1 MLSEE
6 RHIIPR
12 AFQTLSFGFG
22 KQSAGLKEQ
31 LALILIYILLS
42 SLPAANKVADS
53 SSRQNLQHSAPL
65 QHKFSKQSD
74 ITGSCLTFAEHLL
87 MWLALFYAT
96 MRVIHVIIK
105 TFLWNSVRRQ
115 NNTAG
120 PSPHHVYI
128 LISGIFYYVVTRQ
141 RGLKV
146 ADRIKIAN
154 MLIWKH
160 TILYYPLSPWANVM
174 TRFFKVEEGSKSQEY
189 CDLKAT
195 HLAIAGFPDEK
206 GKWAKK
212 WSNL

>member
-1 MLSEE
+1 MLSEDS
-6 RHIIPR
+6 HIIPR
-12 AFQTLSFGFG
+12 GFQTLSFGFG

-42 SLPAANKVADS
+42 SLPAVNKVADS
-53 SSRQNLQHSAPL
+53 SSRRNLQHSVPL
-65 QHKFSKQSD
+65 QNKFSKQSD
-74 ITGSCLTFAEHLL
+74 ITGSCLTCIEHLL
-87 MWLALFYAT
+87 MWLALFYAII
-96 MRVIHVIIK
+96 RVISFNHHNIPI
-105 TFLWNSVRRQ
+105 Q
-115 NNTAG
+115 NNTAS

-160 TILYYPLSPWANVM
+160 TILYYPPSPWANVM
-174 TRFFKVEEGSKSQEY
+174 TRFFKAEEGGKSQEY
-189 CDLKAT
+189 CALKAT
-195 HLAIAGFPDEK
+195 HLATAGSPDEK

-212 WSNL
+212 CSSL